1 MGLSNVDLS
10 SLFFFLLLLQASAKE
25 LAESVDLLLQLQE
38 PADSLC
44 AEFLAHAETRLSEQL
59 TVLEGLQHQVGCP
72 ISKISENLKMC
83 FPASSYSSSILLVCT
98 ILGIL
103 IFTFS

>member
-1 MGLSNVDLS
+1 MGPFSVHFQD
-10 SLFFFLLLLQASAKE
+10 FFFLPLLQASAKE

-44 AEFLAHAETRLSEQL
+44 AEFLAHAETRLGEQL
-59 TVLEGLQHQVGCP
+59 TMLEGLQDQVGSP

-83 FPASSYSSSILLVCT
+83 FTASCFSFSIL
-98 ILGIL
+98 
-103 IFTFS
+103 

>member
-1 MGLSNVDLS
+1 MLPTVFSKKWVACKVGFQV
-10 SLFFFLLLLQASAKE
+10 FFFFFLLQASAKE

-44 AEFLAHAETRLSEQL
+44 AEFLAHAETRLGEQL
-59 TVLEGLQHQVGCP
+59 TVLEGLQDQVGSP

-83 FPASSYSSSILLVCT
+83 FTASCYSSSIL
-98 ILGIL
+98 
-103 IFTFS
+103 